1 MEETINIK
9 TMKKIVIITLCF
21 SLFCVPVQA
30 QLGGLLQNAAK
41 KTTEKV
47 TEKLADQA
55 AEAASKALEEKMNQ
69 NQPQKPTDSRQS
81 TASTADQLTYAGLMG
96 QVPELPTV
104 QQLVS
109 HKEYELNGQT
119 LRLLSSPVTKFSAQV
134 TSLSMKVLSVPME
147 GADSAQVV
155 ENAYSLAQKY
165 TGLTQEQID
174 YLATLPEDEQ
184 EAYLAAHYQQGQ
196 AEAALM
202 EQAVEAGEYLE
213 PLQPMIDKWEAAGKK
228 ADQYLSEADA
238 QCKEIYKKYG
248 PQKSGASEKEQIQL
262 TLKYYQEIA
271 PIQRTAVEKA
281 MKVRLEEQ
289 LPIAEE
295 IEKEMVAIRAAHPNM
310 ISSLLRYPQLTA
322 TSFFSD
328 ITRLTDVPEY

>member
-1 MEETINIK
+1 
-9 TMKKIVIITLCF
+9 
-21 SLFCVPVQA
+21 
-30 QLGGLLQNAAK
+30 LQKAAK

-47 TEKLADQA
+47 TEKLTDQA
-55 AEAASKALEEKMNQ
+55 AEAASKALEEKLNQ
-69 NQPQKPTDSRQS
+69 NQPQKPTDNSRP
-81 TASTADQLTYAGLMG
+81 TATTAEPLTYEGLMS
-96 QVPELPTV
+96 QMPELPTV
-104 QQLVS
+104 QQLVN

-119 LRLLSSPVTKFSAQV
+119 LRLLTSPVTKFSTQV
-134 TSLSMKVLSVPME
+134 TSLSMKVWSVPME
-147 GADSAQVV
+147 GVDSAQVV
-155 ENAYSLAQKY
+155 GNAYSLAQKY
-165 TGLTQEQID
+165 TGLTQEQLD
-174 YLATLPEDEQ
+174 HLSTLPEEEQ

-202 EQAVEAGEYLE
+202 EQAVEAGVYLE
-213 PLQPMIDKWEAAGKK
+213 PLQPLIDKWEAAGQK

-248 PQKSGASEKEQIQL
+248 PQKASANEKELIGL
-262 TLKYYQEIA
+262 TLKYYQEIV
-271 PIQRTAVEKA
+271 PIQRAAVEKA

-295 IEKEMVAIRAAHPNM
+295 IEKEMAAIRAAHPNM

-328 ITRLTDVPEY
+328 ITRLTEVPEF

>member
-1 MEETINIK
+1 M
-9 TMKKIVIITLCF
+9 
-21 SLFCVPVQA
+21 P
-30 QLGGLLQNAAK
+30 
-41 KTTEKV
+41 
-47 TEKLADQA
+47 KLAAPSLHVSAPSESKDSVIFAALSDELKRSMDSLQIAGQPAPFIIDYRLQRERSLRIDATLGEVCQKQITPWYQKFDAEVVLGNYHRTSQLQA
-55 AEAASKALEEKMNQ
+55 EPNMRGVSIPMAADYNNLR
-69 NQPQKPTDSRQS
+69 RQAWM
-81 TASTADQLTYAGLMG
+81 ASDARYKQ
-96 QVPELPTV
+96 
-104 QQLVS
+104 
-109 HKEYELNGQT
+109 
-119 LRLLSSPVTKFSAQV
+119 
-134 TSLSMKVLSVPME
+134 SL
-147 GADSAQVV
+147 AA
-155 ENAYSLAQKY
+155 LAQKM
-165 TGLTQEQID
+165 QAQRK
-174 YLATLPEDEQ
+174 ATLPEDEQ

-271 PIQRTAVEKA
+271 PIQRTAVGKA

-328 ITRLTDVPEY
+328 ITRLTDAPEY

>member
-1 MEETINIK
+1 
-9 TMKKIVIITLCF
+9 
-21 SLFCVPVQA
+21 
-30 QLGGLLQNAAK
+30 
-41 KTTEKV
+41 
-47 TEKLADQA
+47 
-55 AEAASKALEEKMNQ
+55 
-69 NQPQKPTDSRQS
+69 
-81 TASTADQLTYAGLMG
+81 
-96 QVPELPTV
+96 
-104 QQLVS
+104 
-109 HKEYELNGQT
+109 
-119 LRLLSSPVTKFSAQV
+119 
-134 TSLSMKVLSVPME
+134 ME

-328 ITRLTDVPEY
+328 ITRLTEVPEF

>member
-1 MEETINIK
+1 
-9 TMKKIVIITLCF
+9 MKKIVIASLCF
-21 SLFCVPVQA
+21 TLFCVPVQA
-30 QLGGLLQNAAK
+30 QLGSLLQKAAK

-47 TEKLADQA
+47 TEKLTDQA
-55 AEAASKALEEKMNQ
+55 AEAASKALEEKLNQ
-69 NQPQKPTDSRQS
+69 NQPQKPTDNRRP
-81 TASTADQLTYAGLMG
+81 TATTAEPLTYAGLMS
-96 QVPELPTV
+96 QMPELPTV
-104 QQLVS
+104 QQLVN

-119 LRLLSSPVTKFSAQV
+119 LRLLTSPVTKFSTQV
-134 TSLSMKVLSVPME
+134 TSLSMKVWSVPME
-147 GADSAQVV
+147 GVDSAQVV
-155 ENAYSLAQKY
+155 GNAYSLAQKY
-165 TGLTQEQID
+165 TGLTQEQLD
-174 YLATLPEDEQ
+174 HLSTLPEEEQ

-202 EQAVEAGEYLE
+202 EQAAEAGEYLE
-213 PLQPMIDKWEAAGKK
+213 PLQPLIDKWEAAGQK

-248 PQKSGASEKEQIQL
+248 PQKASANEKELIEL
-262 TLKYYQEIA
+262 TLKYYREIV
-271 PIQRTAVEKA
+271 PIQRAAVEKA

-328 ITRLTDVPEY
+328 ITRLTEVPEF